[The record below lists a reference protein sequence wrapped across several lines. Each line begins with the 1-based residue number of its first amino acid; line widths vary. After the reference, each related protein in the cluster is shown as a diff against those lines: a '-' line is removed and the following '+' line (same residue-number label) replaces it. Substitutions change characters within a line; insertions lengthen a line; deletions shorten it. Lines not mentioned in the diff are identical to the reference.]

1 MYSMTNHFYR
11 SSYSLLITL
20 ILYVCL
26 CLVESTTYPKQVPDL
41 QGFKV
46 HSITGGNNV
55 VIVVADDN
63 VVAWG
68 VPVAGKL
75 GLEGGGKSSIPPK
88 FVSDLNKLQPIQVS
102 CGYGHVC
109 VLVSNAASYSA
120 VLKAFPELPATE
132 AELQHGG
139 GKITSSS
146 SSSTTSKKR
155 ATETVATKKT
165 PAPKKAKK

>member
-1 MYSMTNHFYR
+1 M
-11 SSYSLLITL
+11 
-20 ILYVCL
+20 
-26 CLVESTTYPKQVPDL
+26 PDL

-46 HSITGGNNV
+46 HSIAGGNNV
-55 VIVVADDN
+55 VTVIADDN

-102 CGYGHVC
+102 CGYAHVC
-109 VLVSNAASYSA
+109 VLVSNAASYTA
-120 VLKAFPELPATE
+120 VLKTFPDLPATD
-132 AELQHGG
+132 AELQHGS
-139 GKITSSS
+139 KATSSS
-146 SSSTTSKKR
+146 SSSSTAASKKR

>member
-1 MYSMTNHFYR
+1 M
-11 SSYSLLITL
+11 
-20 ILYVCL
+20 
-26 CLVESTTYPKQVPDL
+26 PDL

-46 HSITGGNNV
+46 HSIAGGNNV
-55 VIVVADDN
+55 VTVVADDN

-132 AELQHGG
+132 TELQHGG
-139 GKITSSS
+139 GKATSSS
-146 SSSTTSKKR
+146 SSAASKKR
-155 ATETVATKKT
+155 STETVATKKT
-165 PAPKKAKK
+165 PAAKKAKK